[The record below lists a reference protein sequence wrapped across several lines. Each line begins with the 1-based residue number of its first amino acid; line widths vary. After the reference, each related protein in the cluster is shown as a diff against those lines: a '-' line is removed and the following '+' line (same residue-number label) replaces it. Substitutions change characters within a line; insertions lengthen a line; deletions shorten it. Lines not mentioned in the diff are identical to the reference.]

1 MRHVAVLVATSYPRF
16 PGDGIGSFMEPIA
29 KGLAARGHE
38 IHLVAP
44 WHPLIT
50 RGKSEDGV
58 HFHFFHYAPTAALHV
73 FGYAT
78 SLRSDTAL
86 KASAWLMTPAA
97 IAAGMFKAR
106 RVAMK
111 KRATILHGHWIVPG
125 GVLAAAAGSQPL
137 VVSAH
142 GSDVFVAEKNG
153 AARLAARRVLRR
165 AAWVTACSDDLRTRS
180 VALGA
185 PPDRTETVPYGVDT
199 DRFAP
204 SATVR
209 ADVRREL
216 NVSETAPVVVSAGRL
231 VHKKGF
237 EYLIDAAGSL
247 RTKFEGLRLVI
258 AGGGDLEHELKARA
272 APFGTTV
279 IFTGTR
285 TQDEVGRLVA
295 AADVAVVPSVHDE
308 AGNVDGLPNF
318 ALEALA
324 TATPV
329 VATRVGGLPQAIE
342 DGRTGRLVAERDA
355 GALSEAIAAVLTAS
369 DRGRAMGANAREA
382 VARNFGWARTA
393 ERFEAVYDKASRC

>member
-1 MRHVAVLVATSYPRF
+1 MRHVAVLVTTSYPRF

-38 IHLVAP
+38 IHVVAP
-44 WHPLIT
+44 WHPRIT
-50 RGKSEDGV
+50 RAKVEDGV
-58 HFHFFHYAPTAALHV
+58 HFHFFHYAPTEALHV

-78 SLRSDTAL
+78 SLRRDTAL

-97 IAAGMFKAR
+97 LASGMFKAR

-125 GVLAAAAGSQPL
+125 GVLAAAAGRQPL

-142 GSDVFVAEKNG
+142 GSDVFVAEHN
-153 AARLAARRVLRR
+153 AAAKLAAKRVFRR
-165 AAWVTACSDDLRTRS
+165 AAWATACSDDLRTRS
-180 VALGA
+180 IALGA
-185 PPDRTETVPYGVDT
+185 SLDRIETVPYGVDT

-209 ADVRREL
+209 AEVRREL
-216 NVSETAPVVVSAGRL
+216 KLPDHAPIVVTAGRL

-237 EYLIDAAGSL
+237 EYLIDAAAAL
-247 RTKFEGLRLVI
+247 RSRFADLQVVI
-258 AGGGDLEHELKARA
+258 AGGGDLEQELKTQA
-272 APFGTTV
+272 ATTGAPV
-279 IFTGTR
+279 TFIGGR

-318 ALEALA
+318 ALESLA

-329 VATRVGGLPQAIE
+329 IATRVGGLPQAID

-355 GALSEAIAAVLTAS
+355 GALAAAIADVLTAP
-369 DRGRAMGANAREA
+369 DRGRAMGALAREA
-382 VARNFGWARTA
+382 VGRQFGWARTA
-393 ERFEAVYDKASRC
+393 ERFEAVYDKACRC

>member
-50 RGKSEDGV
+50 RGKVEDGV
-58 HFHFFHYAPTAALHV
+58 HFHFFHYAPTPALHV

-78 SLRSDTAL
+78 SLRGDTAL

-97 IAAGMFKAR
+97 LASGMFKAR
-106 RVAMK
+106 RVATK

-125 GVLAAAAGSQPL
+125 GVLAAAAGRQPL

-142 GSDVFVAEKNG
+142 GSDVFVAERNG
-153 AARLAARRVLRR
+153 AARMAARRVLRR
-165 AAWVTACSDDLRTRS
+165 AAWMTACSEDLRTRS
-180 VALGA
+180 IALGA
-185 PPDRTETVPYGVDT
+185 SADRSETIPYGVNV

-209 ADVRREL
+209 AEVRREWHMPD
-216 NVSETAPVVVSAGRL
+216 SAPVVVTAGRL

-237 EYLIDAAGSL
+237 EYLIDAAGVL
-247 RTKFEGLRLVI
+247 RSKWPDVRVVI
-258 AGGGDLEHELKARA
+258 AGGGDLEQELRARA
-272 APFGTTV
+272 APFGATV
-279 IFTGTR
+279 VFTGTR
-285 TQDEVGRLVA
+285 TQDEVGRLVT

-355 GALSEAIAAVLTAS
+355 AALADAIGGVLTTP
-369 DRGRAMGANAREA
+369 DRGRAMGALARDA
-382 VARNFGWARTA
+382 VTRNFGWPRVA